1 MRKDLKFSRMT
12 WFLMT
17 LWVVIPAIIIGFGIA
32 DDCAWADSSKKSFTS
47 EFRIDECT
55 FLTSGSNPYFIP
67 LMTGAQLTLAGI
79 EDKEEV
85 VNVITV
91 LADTKNINLPSGTIT
106 ARVIEERE
114 SADGELVEVS
124 RNWFAICEETNSVF
138 YFGEWVDNYVDGTI
152 DNHEGSW
159 EAGVNGATPG
169 IMMPGTFLLGSRYF
183 QEIAEDVAMDRGENI
198 AMGLAVMTP
207 AGTFT
212 DCVQVFETTPL
223 EPYAKDFK
231 IYAPGI
237 GLIVDGPLRLVDYSV
252 P

>member
-1 MRKDLKFSRMT
+1 MRRSFNLSRMISILIT
-12 WFLMT
+12 FFM
-17 LWVVIPAIIIGFGIA
+17 VIPATIIWFGMS
-32 DDCAWADSSKKSFTS
+32 DDLARAESMKKSFTT

-55 FLTSGSNPYFIP
+55 FLTSGSNPNFIP
-67 LMTGAQLTLAGI
+67 LQTGAQLTLMGE
-79 EDKEEV
+79 EDKEEII
-85 VNVITV
+85 NVITV

-198 AMGLAVMTP
+198 GMGLTVMTP

-237 GLIVDGPLRLVDYSV
+237 GLIVDGPLRLIDYV
-252 P
+252 MP